1 MGEHNRKSPMETSL
15 EKMLAEWLPDPE
27 AAANELQKFRPKPKD
42 LSSLL
47 ERAVSRCI
55 KPWTL
60 RLITLQNSWQE
71 LMGKD
76 LARKCSVTK
85 VEFGVVYIEVR
96 HPAFLPGLKSPRI
109 QSLMLEKIHT
119 ILTKEEATE
128 IQFIATGSFSPLAA
142 RKKQG
147 KLS

>member
-1 MGEHNRKSPMETSL
+1 MGESNRKSPLESSL
-15 EKMLAEWLPDPE
+15 ERLLPEWIGDPE
-27 AAANELQKFRPKPKD
+27 ETANILQSFRPVPKE

-47 ERAVSRCI
+47 DRAVSRCI

-60 RLITLQNSWQE
+60 RLVQLQDSWQE

-76 LARKCSVTK
+76 LARKCFVAK

-96 HPAFLPGLKSPRI
+96 HPGFLPGLKSPKI

-119 ILTKEEATE
+119 ILTKDEAKE
-128 IQFIATGSFSPLAA
+128 IQFTAAGSFSPLTA
-142 RKKQG
+142 RRK
-147 KLS
+147 

>member
-1 MGEHNRKSPMETSL
+1 MGEHNRKSPMESSL
-15 EKMLAEWLPDPE
+15 ERLLSEWIPDPE
-27 AAANELQKFRPKPKD
+27 EAANEMQKFRPRPKE

-60 RLITLQNSWQE
+60 RLMQLQESWQE

-96 HPAFLPGLKSPRI
+96 HPGFLPGLKSPRI

-119 ILTKEEATE
+119 ILTPEEASE
-128 IQFIATGSFSPLAA
+128 IQFIAAGSFSPLAS
-142 RKKQG
+142 RRRVG
-147 KLS
+147 KPS